1 MAVCV
6 SNSLIPR
13 NETTQRAFTQP
24 HSLTSNAQT
33 RRPVRSGGSVQLQ
46 GHHRATY
53 ARGRTIILGLLFLL
67 PLIPRVSA
75 NAAEPAIVDPRKLTF
90 DAVEFIPP
98 EPERVVFENGLVV
111 YLLEDHELPL
121 ITIGALLRTGSWLD
135 PPDKVGLAALTGTVM
150 RTGGGGGW
158 SAADVDEELAHFA
171 GRVNITMGRQSG
183 SASLDVLKKDLRRGL
198 RIFASLLRTPTF
210 DPAEVDLA
218 KLQAIER
225 IRRREDEPESIAS
238 REFVKLLYGS
248 SHPTARESSIESIGR
263 IGRDDLIAFHQNT
276 IHPNGIILG
285 VTGDFT
291 KDEMVAA
298 LLDVF
303 GDWEAGTVP
312 EVKIADVPTSEAER
326 AVIHFINKD
335 TSQTHLRVGHLSI
348 KEDDSDYIP
357 LAIANEI
364 LGGDSGVG
372 RLFNEVRTKRGL
384 AYSVGSELST
394 GMFDQ
399 GMWLLWAETKLPS
412 TTEVLGEMVSSIE
425 RISSEL
431 VSDEELARSKE
442 AYVNSS
448 VFDFSSASKIVSR
461 LVKLEY
467 DGLPKQFFLQLREK
481 VLHVS
486 KHDVLAAAKKYL
498 RLDRLKIIAVGSGG
512 ALSKAL
518 STFGNVHPL
527 ADESDGH
534 RVANRTVDQ
543 SHACRGEQSAVAP
556 SMIVSAFV
564 EIGRKCGR
572 ASLRAKE
579 VISRTSYDLPSSAA
593 R

>member
-6 SNSLIPR
+6 STSLIPR
-13 NETTQRAFTQP
+13 NETTQRVFTP
-24 HSLTSNAQT
+24 PLSLTSNAQT
-33 RRPVRSGGSVQLQ
+33 RLCSDGSVQSQ
-46 GHHRATY
+46 GHHRATH
-53 ARGRTIILGLLFLL
+53 ARGCAVISGLLFFLL
-67 PLIPRVSA
+67 LLIPLVSA
-75 NAAEPAIVDPRKLTF
+75 YATEPAIVDPRKMTF
-90 DAVEFIPP
+90 DTVEFIPP

-150 RTGGGGGW
+150 RTGGAGGL
-158 SAADVDEELAHFA
+158 SAADVDEKLARFA

-183 SASLDVLKKDLRRGL
+183 SASLDVLKKDLKRGL
-198 RIFASLLRTPTF
+198 HIFASLLRTPTF

-248 SHPTARESSIESIGR
+248 GHPTARESSIESIGR

-291 KDEMVAA
+291 KGEMVAA

-303 GDWEAGTVP
+303 GDWETGIVP

-372 RLFNEVRTKRGL
+372 RLYNEVRTKRGL

-394 GMFDQ
+394 GVFDQ

-412 TTEVLGEMVSSIE
+412 TTEVLGEMVTNIE

-481 VLHVS
+481 VLQVS

-512 ALSKAL
+512 ALSKPL
-518 STFGNVHPL
+518 STFGNVHSL
-527 ADESDGH
+527 ADESDGQ
-534 RVANRTVDQ
+534 RVANRTVNQ

-579 VISRTSYDLPSSAA
+579 MMSRTSYDLPSSAA